1 LFQELSDSFIDL
13 SSNLESSS
21 LVCKSLN
28 EFNEGFAS
36 YLYGLRINSYTLDFK
51 HSPSHYNFELQ
62 NQRRKQ
68 QRETVS
74 LLDDV
79 HVDDDGETTF
89 TLNGGGIGGVGDST
103 FITNDEQ
110 SFIIP
115 RPTSSSSSSIKR
127 GGGSSNTARGRG
139 TGRPGLLTKR
149 KKEEISAFADPIFPL
164 LPINLRENR
173 RNECEKVLWALKQ
186 HSHAQGIG
194 LNDLTKHLT
203 QQSPPIPQVR
213 INEVLLALVRAKV
226 ATKGLVKV
234 SFLSFFLSLPLE
246 REG

>member
-68 QRETVS
+68 QQRETV
-74 LLDDV
+74 LIDEQ
-79 HVDDDGETTF
+79 VDDDGETTF
-89 TLNGGGIGGVGDST
+89 TLNGGGIGGGVGDST

-127 GGGSSNTARGRG
+127 GGGGSSNIARGRG

-186 HSHAQGIG
+186 HSQGIG
-194 LNDLTKHLT
+194 LNDLTKHLAG
-203 QQSPPIPQVR
+203 QSPPIPQVR

-234 SFLSFFLSLPLE
+234 SFLSFFLSP
-246 REG
+246 